1 MQHTHWILTRPLT
14 HPLSPLFA
22 NSLTPWLILSFT
34 YLFSRPLVNA
44 LVLFHQLVLLL
55 THPFSR
61 SSTRSPAHQSVLSF
75 THPPTHPFSR
85 SLSRSLAQLPV
96 LALTHP
102 FSCSSIRS
110 LAHPPTRS
118 PAHPPVLS
126 LTHPPVLLLIHPF
139 SRSPT
144 CYLAHPPVLSLIHL
158 FHISMQAAENAVCG
172 SAVLGAHRLSV
183 RFVRMGSS

>member
-22 NSLTPWLILSFT
+22 LSNSLTPWLILSFT

-102 FSCSSIRS
+102 FSCSPIRS
-110 LAHPPTRS
+110 LAHPPSRS

-126 LTHPPVLLLIHPF
+126 LTHLL
-139 SRSPT
+139 SRRPT
-144 CYLAHPPVLSLIHL
+144 RSLAHPLVPHKHAGSRERCVWLST
-158 FHISMQAAENAVCG
+158 SWRSQAKC
-172 SAVLGAHRLSV
+172 SV
-183 RFVRMGSS
+183 RQDGFKLNVVLRPQKPQGL